1 MDQNDPIFS
10 KSVLDMFTVAN
21 EYCIFLEKAAS
32 YEPET
37 IYTYL
42 HRVLPLLYL
51 KGSTVPAV
59 LAKYPEANER
69 YVTEEHW
76 QGIFN
81 QLKTKFAQNDTF
93 YFCDPGSE
101 DEETNS
107 FSLAENLTDIY
118 QDMKDFVLLFSRE
131 SHAARE
137 NAIQEIARL
146 FKSHWGNRILL
157 CQTQIHF
164 LLYRQDMENYDN

>member
-1 MDQNDPIFS
+1 MDQNDPIYS

-21 EYCIFLEKAAS
+21 EYCIFLEKTAS
-32 YEPET
+32 YDPET

-51 KGSTVPAV
+51 KGSTVPLV
-59 LAKYPEANER
+59 QAKYPEANER

-76 QGIFN
+76 QGVFN
-81 QLKTKFAQNDTF
+81 ELKTKFAQNDTF
-93 YFCDPGSE
+93 YFSDPRSE
-101 DEETNS
+101 NEEADR
-107 FSLAENLTDIY
+107 FSLAENLADIY
-118 QDMKDFVLLFSRE
+118 QDVKDFVLLFSKE

-146 FKSHWGNRILL
+146 FKSHWGHRILL
-157 CQTQIHF
+157 CQIQTHF
-164 LLYRQDMENYDN
+164 LLYQADMNEDRI